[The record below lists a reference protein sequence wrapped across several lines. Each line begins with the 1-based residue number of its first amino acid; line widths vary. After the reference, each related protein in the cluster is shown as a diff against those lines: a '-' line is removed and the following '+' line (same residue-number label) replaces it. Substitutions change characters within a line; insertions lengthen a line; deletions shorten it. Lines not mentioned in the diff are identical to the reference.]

1 MAETNH
7 MYRERV
13 RREVVEQYRKQHQ
26 SAGGSASNDQV
37 PSTTASGL
45 GAVALGSN
53 LLGTAPGIAGAS
65 LVPGSYAINV
75 RGASD
80 PSGPPAV
87 SSGRLSPV
95 STSSRSTTS
104 EVEVL
109 GGKTVKDSG
118 PRKTGIRWNTGDA
131 TRVFMMQV
139 RSVSIVAWVGGVG
152 EIVRTYD
159 MSLIC
164 TYHVTCTR
172 HNPESYDIL
181 FAHAK
186 PHMLGISFSLQTAVQ
201 VLYL

>member
-7 MYRERV
+7 MYRERA
-13 RREVVEQYRKQHQ
+13 RREVEEQYRKQHQ
-26 SAGGSASNDQV
+26 SAGGSASNGQV
-37 PSTTASGL
+37 PSTTAPGH

-53 LLGTAPGIAGAS
+53 LPRTAPGIAGAS
-65 LVPGSYAINV
+65 LAPGSYAIDV

-80 PSGPPAV
+80 PSRPPAV
-87 SSGRLSPV
+87 NSGRLSPV

-109 GGKTVKDSG
+109 GGKTAKDSS

-131 TRVFMMQV
+131 TRVFIMQV
-139 RSVSIVAWVGGVG
+139 KSVFFVAWVGGVG
-152 EIVRTYD
+152 EMVCIYN

-172 HNPESYDIL
+172 
-181 FAHAK
+181 
-186 PHMLGISFSLQTAVQ
+186 
-201 VLYL
+201 

>member
-13 RREVVEQYRKQHQ
+13 RREVGEQYRKQHQ
-26 SAGGSASNDQV
+26 SAGGSASNGQV

-45 GAVALGSN
+45 GAVALGSP
-53 LLGTAPGIAGAS
+53 LPDTAPGIAGAS
-65 LVPGSYAINV
+65 LAPGSHAIDV

-109 GGKTVKDSG
+109 GGKTAKDSG
-118 PRKTGIRWNTGDA
+118 PRKTGIR
-131 TRVFMMQV
+131 
-139 RSVSIVAWVGGVG
+139 
-152 EIVRTYD
+152 
-159 MSLIC
+159 
-164 TYHVTCTR
+164 
-172 HNPESYDIL
+172 
-181 FAHAK
+181 
-186 PHMLGISFSLQTAVQ
+186 
-201 VLYL
+201 

>member
-7 MYRERV
+7 TYRERV
-13 RREVVEQYRKQHQ
+13 RREVGEQYRKQHQ
-26 SAGGSASNDQV
+26 SAGGSASNGQV
-37 PSTTASGL
+37 PSTTAPGH

-53 LLGTAPGIAGAS
+53 LPGTAPGIAGVS
-65 LVPGSYAINV
+65 LAPGSYQYAIDA

-95 STSSRSTTS
+95 STSSRGTTS

-109 GGKTVKDSG
+109 GGKTAKDSS

-152 EIVRTYD
+152 EMVCIYD

-164 TYHVTCTR
+164 TYYITCTR
-172 HNPESYDIL
+172 
-181 FAHAK
+181 
-186 PHMLGISFSLQTAVQ
+186 
-201 VLYL
+201 